1 MMQCFNKTLPT
12 AIRADNLASVCSRH
26 PGASGRPI
34 AGGAPGQ
41 ELAKRSRPSRSRQQ
55 AFRMTVAACAAASD
69 AQQQHLGVPA
79 DLVALAH
86 RLADA
91 AAEITTKYFR
101 SPLEVESKSDAS
113 PVTEADR
120 QAEEAMRVVLQEHA
134 PTHAVFGEE
143 GGMHA
148 GEPEQ
153 DGSHSGYL
161 WVLDPIDG
169 TKSFITGK
177 PVFGTLIA
185 LLKDGTPVLGVLDQP
200 ITKERWVGAAGQ
212 QTTLNGKPVR
222 TRSCSDISV
231 AYLYATTPHMFSGA
245 NETAFNRVRDNVRIP
260 LYGCDCYAYGLLSAG
275 FCDLVVEADMKPY
288 DFLALVPIVEGAG
301 GVMTDW
307 EGQKLRWAVTPS
319 HDYALASLP
328 GEVIAA
334 GDAQLHQQALQ
345 LLDWNQP
352 DIADV
357 GGKDVAYQTS

>member
-1 MMQCFNKTLPT
+1 MQT
-12 AIRADNLASVCSRH
+12 ARTAVTAAA
-26 PGASGRPI
+26 GASS
-34 AGGAPGQ
+34 A
-41 ELAKRSRPSRSRQQ
+41 
-55 AFRMTVAACAAASD
+55 
-69 AQQQHLGVPA
+69 AQQPLEVPV
-79 DLVALAH
+79 DLIDLAH

-91 AAEITTKYFR
+91 AAEVTTKYFR
-101 SPLEVESKSDAS
+101 SPLVVESKSDAS

-120 QAEEAMRVVLQEHA
+120 QAEEAMRGVLREHA
-134 PTHAVFGEE
+134 PTHAIFGEE

-153 DGSHSGYL
+153 DGSDSGYL

-185 LLKDGTPVLGVLDQP
+185 LLRDGVPVLGVLDQP

-212 QTTLNGKPVR
+212 QTTLNGEPVR
-222 TRSCSDISV
+222 TRACKDISG

-245 NETAFNRVRDNVRIP
+245 TETAFNRVRDNVRIP
-260 LYGCDCYAYGLLSAG
+260 LYGCDCYAYGLLAAG

-307 EGQKLRWAVTPS
+307 KGQHLRWAVTPS
-319 HDYALASLP
+319 LAYAVGASLP

-334 GDAQLHQQALQ
+334 GDLQLHKVALQ
-345 LLDWNQP
+345 LLDWSEP
-352 DIADV
+352 DIADE
-357 GGKDVAYQTS
+357 GGIDVAYQTS